1 MRILIL
7 TIIIG
12 MGLSC
17 ASVGEAREKKIEIT
31 KKMEGER
38 LEGSFNPKVIQEKYV
53 LKLKGRQKG
62 KQQCVDL
69 QCKRYLTDPKKPVF
83 IDCASADNTYYE
95 PISTIQYANYEAP
108 VAVANTN
115 DSQKQGAPLVVA
127 SNGLYG
133 IKEGP
138 NDSVI
143 NYAIQQAR
151 NKSDLF
157 LLNEDFTNAYAIF
170 DPYYQVST
178 DVVDKGGSVTV
189 KACST
194 VSARAV
200 ELTAIDAVD
209 TSDDAAPAKKG
220 KK

>member
-95 PISTIQYANYEAP
+95 PISKPLDAT
-108 VAVANTN
+108 TN
-115 DSQKQGAPLVVA
+115 GAPCF
-127 SNGLYG
+127 Y
-133 IKEGP
+133 
-138 NDSVI
+138 
-143 NYAIQQAR
+143 
-151 NKSDLF
+151 
-157 LLNEDFTNAYAIF
+157 
-170 DPYYQVST
+170 
-178 DVVDKGGSVTV
+178 
-189 KACST
+189 
-194 VSARAV
+194 
-200 ELTAIDAVD
+200 
-209 TSDDAAPAKKG
+209 
-220 KK
+220 

>member
-69 QCKRYLTDPKKPVF
+69 QCKRY
-83 IDCASADNTYYE
+83 
-95 PISTIQYANYEAP
+95 STI
-108 VAVANTN
+108 
-115 DSQKQGAPLVVA
+115 
-127 SNGLYG
+127 
-133 IKEGP
+133 
-138 NDSVI
+138 
-143 NYAIQQAR
+143 
-151 NKSDLF
+151 
-157 LLNEDFTNAYAIF
+157 
-170 DPYYQVST
+170 
-178 DVVDKGGSVTV
+178 
-189 KACST
+189 
-194 VSARAV
+194 
-200 ELTAIDAVD
+200 
-209 TSDDAAPAKKG
+209 
-220 KK
+220 

>member
-7 TIIIG
+7 TIMIG
-12 MGLSC
+12 LGFSC

-31 KKMEGER
+31 KKMEGEK
-38 LEGSFNPKVIQEKYV
+38 LEGSFNPRVIQEKYV
-53 LKLKGRQKG
+53 LKLKNRQKG

-69 QCKRYLTDPKKPVF
+69 QCRRFLADPKKPVF

-95 PISTIQYANYEAP
+95 SISTIQYANYEAP
-108 VAVANTN
+108 VVMNPN
-115 DSQKQGAPLVVA
+115 DSQKPVTPVAVVT
-127 SNGLYG
+127 NGLYG

-138 NDSVI
+138 NDPVI

-157 LLNEDFTNAYAIF
+157 LLNEDFTNGYAIF

-178 DVVDKGGSVTV
+178 DVIDKGGSVTV

-200 ELTAIDAVD
+200 ELIAIDASD
-209 TSDDAAPAKKG
+209 TGDEVAPVKKG